1 MNKIVQELELK
12 LTGSERNRRNSEE
25 QGAGR
30 SELSKSGKNDNDS
43 PIYRLPKEERSIR
56 SNSIPGRMGCSIEQ
70 PVRSASLFDQDVL
83 FDQNVPF

>member
-30 SELSKSGKNDNDS
+30 SELSKSRKNDNDS
-43 PIYRLPKEERSIR
+43 PIYRLPKEERPNR
-56 SNSIPGRMGCSIEQ
+56 SARIPDRMGCSIEQ
-70 PVRSASLFDQDVL
+70 HVRSASLFDR
-83 FDQNVPF
+83 